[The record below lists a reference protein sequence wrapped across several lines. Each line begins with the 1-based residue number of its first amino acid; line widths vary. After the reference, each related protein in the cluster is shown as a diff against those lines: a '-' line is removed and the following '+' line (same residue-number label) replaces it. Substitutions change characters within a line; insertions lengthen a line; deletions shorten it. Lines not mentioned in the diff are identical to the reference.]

1 MIPECVKRAVFNSN
15 LAKFRKILTRSIKAH
30 SEMRG
35 QTEYDLGFQ
44 RGMEHVL
51 YLLDNF
57 MTEEWKKQINK
68 EREHNDI

>member
-1 MIPECVKRAVFNSN
+1 MISECVKRAVFNSN
-15 LAKFRKILTRSIKAH
+15 LAKFRNVLLKSIKAH

-35 QTEYDLGFQ
+35 ETVYDTGFQ

-57 MTEEWKKQINK
+57 MTEEWKKQIRKGAENVQ
-68 EREHNDI
+68 

>member
-1 MIPECVKRAVFNSN
+1 
-15 LAKFRKILTRSIKAH
+15 
-30 SEMRG
+30 MRG